1 MSEPAFRTGVVAIG
15 RDEGE
20 RLKRCLRS
28 LQNVRG
34 PVTYVDSASTD
45 GSAEEARALGAQVVP
60 LDVTQPFTAAR
71 ARAAGVA
78 AMERDCRAPEFLFF
92 VDGDCEVEE
101 GFVESAENFL
111 DRHSDV
117 ATVCGRRRERFPHA
131 TRYNALIDREW
142 NTPVGEALACGGDAV
157 YRYSAYREAGGFDPA
172 MLAGEEPEL
181 CARLKGLG
189 WRIFR
194 MDVPMTVHDAAMTE
208 WSQWWGRAV
217 RSGMGYLQAWL
228 QTRRHAGRPLYG
240 KELLRS
246 VLWAGVL
253 PLVALVL
260 SVVLSP
266 LALLIWPLV
275 TAAQYARLARRSGG
289 FAAWLS
295 IAGKYAEL
303 TGIIRYAVRAI
314 AGRSGSTVH
323 YK

>member
-78 AMERDCRAPEFLFF
+78 ALERDY
-92 VDGDCEVEE
+92 
-101 GFVESAENFL
+101 
-111 DRHSDV
+111 
-117 ATVCGRRRERFPHA
+117 RRLVRRFER
-131 TRYNALIDREW
+131 Y
-142 NTPVGEALACGGDAV
+142 C
-157 YRYSAYREAGGFDPA
+157 
-172 MLAGEEPEL
+172 
-181 CARLKGLG
+181 
-189 WRIFR
+189 
-194 MDVPMTVHDAAMTE
+194 
-208 WSQWWGRAV
+208 
-217 RSGMGYLQAWL
+217 
-228 QTRRHAGRPLYG
+228 
-240 KELLRS
+240 
-246 VLWAGVL
+246 
-253 PLVALVL
+253 
-260 SVVLSP
+260 
-266 LALLIWPLV
+266 
-275 TAAQYARLARRSGG
+275 G

-295 IAGKYAEL
+295 IADKYAEL

-314 AGRSGSTVH
+314 GGRSGSTVH